1 MNSAEIKQIVQEFP
15 LWVIVGYQN
24 LLQNPGS
31 ALVFVTKVNVR
42 IPQDEYYLIRP
53 CQNQRC
59 IFCQNHQGCP
69 SPLSQNHQ
77 GCPSPLSQNH
87 QGCPSPLSVTLTGA
101 LLVSYHKYFHG
112 RPLLIIWVDDVDYK
126 LGRLL
131 SQIYAN
137 YLIVSNYW
145 ISAIF
150 GQSR

>member
-69 SPLSQNHQ
+69 SPWVRITRVIH
-77 GCPSPLSQNH
+77 PPWVRITRVVH
-87 QGCPSPLSVTLTGA
+87 PPLSVTLTGA